1 VKIVK
6 KGKGIFDINICLSTF
21 YNNNTKFIEY
31 DLKTFIERKVF
42 DWQVYSYRQFIHL
55 QTKKRLL

>member
-1 VKIVK
+1 MTNQVKIVK
-6 KGKGIFDINICLSTF
+6 KGKGIFNINICLSTF

-42 DWQVYSYRQFIHL
+42 D
-55 QTKKRLL
+55 